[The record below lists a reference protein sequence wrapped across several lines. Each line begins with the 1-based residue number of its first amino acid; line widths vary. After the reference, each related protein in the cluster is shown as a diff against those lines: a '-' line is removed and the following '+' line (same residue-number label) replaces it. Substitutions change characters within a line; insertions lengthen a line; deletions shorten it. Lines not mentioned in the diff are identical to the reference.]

1 MRIGYTKDMTNTQ
14 ITVGTIVT
22 HAIIG
27 CEWKVVRG
35 DDEYSTLTPYDE
47 DAMSY
52 LDSMDTVS
60 MLVSNEHLIPV
71 ANVISYNTLVT
82 IHGVGGIWRV
92 TGTST
97 KFDGV
102 RYYANPFDDDAIAYA
117 INERVYCWWA
127 SESEFKRVGLI
138 NEIVD
143 GVTVVYLR

>member
-35 DDEYSTLTPYDE
+35 DGEYSTLVPYDE

-60 MLVSNEHLIPV
+60 MLVSNECLAPV

-82 IHGVGGIWRV
+82 INGASGIWRI
-92 TGTST
+92 TDTSLDS
-97 KFDGV
+97 DGV
-102 RYYANPFDDDAIAYA
+102 LHYAIPFSDGAIAYA
-117 INERVYCWWA
+117 IKERVYCRWV
-127 SESEFKRVGLI
+127 SESEFKCVGRVD
-138 NEIVD
+138 ETVD
-143 GVTVVYLR
+143 GGAC

>member
-35 DDEYSTLTPYDE
+35 DDEYSTLVPYDE

-60 MLVSNEHLIPV
+60 MLVSNEYLAPV

-82 IHGVGGIWRV
+82 INGVSGIWRITD
-92 TGTST
+92 TGVH
-97 KFDGV
+97 FDSK
-102 RYYANPFDDDAIAYA
+102 RYYAIPFDDDAIAYA
-117 INERVYCWWA
+117 INERVFCLLV
-127 SESEFKRVGLI
+127 SESEFKCVGRVD
-138 NEIVD
+138 EIVD
-143 GVTVVYLR
+143 GGAKA